1 MVSMILRYEFIEGLR
16 NKIDTFSMEM
26 IGEPNMVD
34 KFMENEA
41 RAKERENYE
50 RTLERLRHALKELD
64 DFA

>member
-1 MVSMILRYEFIEGLR
+1 
-16 NKIDTFSMEM
+16 MEM